1 MGLLLVADRRRGLI
15 NESSVLVLD
24 SLADHVIVPLFI
36 MVLPRD
42 GYDIAREVSKRLGP
56 FCFVH
61 IIIMVDGALALLVE
75 LFELFCAG
83 GNHGGS
89 QWREMPRNN

>member
-1 MGLLLVADRRRGLI
+1 MGFVADRRRGLI
-15 NESSVLVLD
+15 NESSVLVLE

-61 IIIMVDGALALLVE
+61 IIIMVNGNGALACRT
-75 LFELFCAG
+75 F
-83 GNHGGS
+83 
-89 QWREMPRNN
+89 